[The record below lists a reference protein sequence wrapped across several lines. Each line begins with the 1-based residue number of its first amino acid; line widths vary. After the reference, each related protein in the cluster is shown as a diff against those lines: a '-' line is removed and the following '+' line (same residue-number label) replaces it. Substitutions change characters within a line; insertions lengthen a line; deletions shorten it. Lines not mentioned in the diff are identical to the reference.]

1 MDDPVAIVSV
11 VGSTLV
17 GLGGLASTTWGQ
29 HATRVWQG
37 REERASEMRAVLDA
51 AATQIATAMQSAAD
65 AHQKL
70 SRLDPERTPQPVGQ
84 AGLDKAAEQLAS
96 AIGAER
102 QIWVASNRLR
112 VRTGA
117 EAHVALALKKA
128 EHEVGL
134 LVAIVEREKRDLVTS
149 EDNYTAAWASAEA
162 AERAFYD
169 AAAKD
174 LNATVGGGW
183 RHRR

>member
-1 MDDPVAIVSV
+1 MADVAIVSV

-29 HATRVWQG
+29 HATRRWQG
-37 REERASEMRAVLDA
+37 REGRATEMRAVLDA
-51 AATQIATAMQSAAD
+51 AATQIATAMQSAAA
-65 AHQKL
+65 AHHKL
-70 SRLDPERTPQPVGQ
+70 SQLDLERTPERVGQ

-96 AIGAER
+96 AVDAGR
-102 QIWVASNRLR
+102 QIWVTSNRLR

-128 EHEVGL
+128 EHEVGV
-134 LVAIVEREKRDLVTS
+134 LVAVVEWEKRDLVTS
-149 EDNYTAAWASAEA
+149 DDNYTAAWANAET

-174 LNATVGGGW
+174 LNATVQVGW
-183 RHRR
+183 WHPR